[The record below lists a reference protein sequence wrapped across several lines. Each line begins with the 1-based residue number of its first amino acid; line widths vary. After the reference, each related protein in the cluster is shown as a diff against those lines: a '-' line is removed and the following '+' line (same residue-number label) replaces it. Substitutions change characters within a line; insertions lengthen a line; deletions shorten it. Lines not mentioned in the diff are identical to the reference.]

1 MKTFFSV
8 IGVLVIGFLVITA
21 IWSTHD
27 TSQNNIRPEPT
38 WPPVRSIPVESDQ
51 TAPPVR
57 SIPVESDQTARYR
70 KACTNEKYLADR
82 RKFADF
88 TTQDLKVA
96 QACKQLG
103 FWLDQ

>member
-1 MKTFFSV
+1 MKTFFSIV
-8 IGVLVIGFLVITA
+8 GVLVIGLLLTIA

-27 TSQNNIRPEPT
+27 
-38 WPPVRSIPVESDQ
+38 
-51 TAPPVR
+51 APDPFAAPAKK

-70 KACTNEKYLADR
+70 KACANEKYLADR

-88 TTQDLKVA
+88 TTQDLKVI

-103 FWLDQ
+103 FWD

>member
-51 TAPPVR
+51 TA
-57 SIPVESDQTARYR
+57 RYR

-82 RKFADF
+82 RKFANF